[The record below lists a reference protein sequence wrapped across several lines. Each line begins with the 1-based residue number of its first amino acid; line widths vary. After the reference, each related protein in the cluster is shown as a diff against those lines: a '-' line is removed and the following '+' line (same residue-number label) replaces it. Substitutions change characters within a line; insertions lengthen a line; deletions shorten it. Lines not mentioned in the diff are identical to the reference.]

1 MITIL
6 TYISIITGGLL
17 IILMLISL
25 IGGMDLDLDIGDGDV
40 DMDSSGSLGI
50 VKSFLT
56 FVSVSTW
63 VLKILAATSTSIW
76 VAVVVALVSG
86 LAALMLLTWIFK
98 AMLRNQSNVN
108 YSLDDSLFMEGKV
121 YLKLP
126 SDGNTGIIHVNIK
139 GASREMKAVSTDGEE
154 IETGAV
160 VMVQEI
166 IGDHVVVSRV

>member
-1 MITIL
+1 MIGIL

-25 IGGMDLDLDIGDGDV
+25 IGGMDLDFDIGDGDV
-40 DMDSSGSLGI
+40 DLDSSGSLGF

-63 VLKILAATSTSIW
+63 VMKILVTGSTSIW
-76 VAVVVALVSG
+76 VAMLIAIVSG
-86 LAALMLLTWIFK
+86 MAALMLLTWIFK
-98 AMLRNQSNVN
+98 TLLRNQSNVN

-126 SDGNTGIIHVNIK
+126 SNGSTGIIHVNIN
-139 GASREMKAVSTDGEE
+139 GANREMKAISTDGEE
-154 IETGAV
+154 IETGAM
-160 VMVQEI
+160 VMVQEVL
-166 IGDHVVVSRV
+166 GDHVIVSRV